1 MEDIILVLETDSTFI
16 PETWPGS
23 VYIVTIIL
31 QVRRSAQ
38 AQAGGSR
45 AVLIIIIIKLAVS
58 NQSLSNPC
66 INRRAFALCHLL
78 HSLPSGNK
86 KLKMMMS

>member
-45 AVLIIIIIKLAVS
+45 AVLIIIIIK
-58 NQSLSNPC
+58 
-66 INRRAFALCHLL
+66 
-78 HSLPSGNK
+78 
-86 KLKMMMS
+86 